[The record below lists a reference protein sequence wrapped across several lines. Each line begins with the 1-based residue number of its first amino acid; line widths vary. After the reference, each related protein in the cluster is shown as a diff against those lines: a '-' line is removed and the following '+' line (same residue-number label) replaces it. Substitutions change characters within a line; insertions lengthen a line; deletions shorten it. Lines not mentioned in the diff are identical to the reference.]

1 MGGRLLTQCL
11 CYVSLCAELEGLV
24 EPTPAADWWSLG
36 AILFEILTGQV
47 MGLYFTLGYW
57 LDQIILPSSHF
68 LLDAGLLPSWWSP
81 FASPPQNSHPALP
94 RGTISAQTGETS
106 NSW

>member
-1 MGGRLLTQCL
+1 MGGRLLMRCL

-36 AILFEILTGQV
+36 AILFEILTGKV

-57 LDQIILPSSHF
+57 LDLISELSSA
-68 LLDAGLLPSWWSP
+68 LL
-81 FASPPQNSHPALP
+81 
-94 RGTISAQTGETS
+94 ISS
-106 NSW
+106 